1 MDTLAAKMNKEE
13 LLRQVRGLAAQHRI
27 TRDELTTA
35 FDTGANF
42 SSGGDT
48 EAHQSGISRILY
60 YVGGAVVF
68 LGIGVLVWQ
77 HWSALTGATKIL
89 ATLGSGIAAYV
100 AATFLI
106 RNERFEAVS
115 RAFYFISALVMP
127 LGLHVTFDVAGWDT
141 GSHGV
146 QALVSGILLMTFLL
160 SNWLYR
166 KTVFTLFNIIFGTWL
181 FFSFT
186 SFLIGSNPR
195 FGWEFSAYRVLCTG
209 LAYAFL
215 GHHFTQTPQRTLTGA
230 LYGFGALFFLGAALA
245 LGDWKP
251 NQNEFWEAVFPGLVF
266 GVMFLSV
273 YLTSKA
279 FLTFGSIYL
288 MVYILKITAEYFA
301 DSLGWPLALVLTGLG
316 LIAIGTLHFN
326 LKKKYLS

>member
-1 MDTLAAKMNKEE
+1 MNKEE
-13 LLRQVRGLAAQHRI
+13 LLRHVRRLAAQHLV
-27 TRDELTTA
+27 TRDEVTTA
-35 FDTGANF
+35 FDAGVGSDADVEVTRQ
-42 SSGGDT
+42 T
-48 EAHQSGISRILY
+48 GISHILY

-68 LGIGVLVWQ
+68 LGISVLIWQ
-77 HWSALTGATKIL
+77 HWSALSSATKIL
-89 ATLGSGIAAYV
+89 STLGSGIAAYV

-106 RNERFEAVS
+106 RNERLETTS

-127 LGLHVTFDVAGWDT
+127 LGLHVTFDVAGLDT
-141 GSHGV
+141 GSDGV
-146 QALVSGILLMTFLL
+146 QSLVSGILLTTFLL
-160 SNWLYR
+160 SYFVHR
-166 KTVFTLFNIIFGTWL
+166 KTVFTIFNVIFGTWL

-186 SFLIGSNPR
+186 SLLVGNNPR

-209 LAYAFL
+209 LVYALL
-215 GHHFTQTPQRTLTGA
+215 GYYFTQTPQRALTGA
-230 LYGFGALFFLGAALA
+230 LYGFGVLLFLGAALA

-251 NQNEFWEAVFPGLVF
+251 NQNAFWELAFPGLVF

-273 YLTSKA
+273 YLRSKS
-279 FLTFGSIYL
+279 FLTFGSLYL

-316 LIAIGTLHFN
+316 LIAIGYLHFN